1 MEEQVILEEILLVLG
16 QNDIEIRREA
26 MGGGGG
32 GLCKIRDKTIFF
44 VDTEAQSADMAGLCA
59 QALLGNVDIESIYL
73 KPQIRDFIEKYGNT
87 D

>member
-1 MEEQVILEEILLVLG
+1 MILEELLLVLG
-16 QNDIEIRREA
+16 QNNIEIRREA

-44 VDTEAQSADMAGLCA
+44 VDTDAYSADMAGVCA
-59 QALLGNVDIESIYL
+59 QALLGKVDIESIYL
-73 KPQIRDFIEKYGNT
+73 KPQIRDFIEKYGKT